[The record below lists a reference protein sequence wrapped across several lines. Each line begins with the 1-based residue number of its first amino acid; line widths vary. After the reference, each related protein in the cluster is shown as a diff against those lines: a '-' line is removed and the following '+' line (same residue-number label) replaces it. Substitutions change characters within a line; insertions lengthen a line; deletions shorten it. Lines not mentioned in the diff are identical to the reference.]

1 MFELNKNNSK
11 IIWKDYNGRKKLFTI
26 IPKSENQK
34 NQDRNW
40 NPFYSKLAAALFNGL
55 EIFPFKPDSKIF
67 YSDNSSNTTL
77 NHLLDI
83 IDSKGTIYLQKN
95 NGTKIKNL
103 KNVVIID
110 QGKNNTLHNHDQKET
125 FDVIYLDI
133 TNNEKLQTQILNHEM
148 VLKKSGFLI
157 IILNSILKSNDPYF
171 RNQINDSKQSVA
183 KWWDSKSV
191 DQKLEI
197 FQHMGIAL
205 LKEELKMIE
214 SYKFVKLPQVW
225 QDNISRNSVS
235 KSNDPYF
242 RNQINNII
250 TNSSSSLQFIQEINL
265 SGFFKNSMMAILQ
278 KTD

>member
-1 MFELNKNNSK
+1 MEILD
-11 IIWKDYNGRKKLFTI
+11 I
-26 IPKSENQK
+26 K
-34 NQDRNW
+34 NQYRNW
-40 NPFYSKLAAALFNGL
+40 NPFHSKLAAALFNGL
-55 EIFPFKPDSKIF
+55 EIFPFKPNSKIF

-83 IDSKGTIYLQKN
+83 IDSKGTIYLQKDN
-95 NGTKIKNL
+95 DMKIKNL

-110 QGKNNTLHNHDQKET
+110 QGKNNTLYNHDQKET

-133 TNNEKLQTQILNHEM
+133 TNDKKLQTQILNHEM
-148 VLKKSGFLI
+148 TLKKSGFLI
-157 IILNSILKSNDPYF
+157 IILNSILKSDDPYF
-171 RNQINDSKQSVA
+171 RNQINDSDQSVA

-197 FQHMGIAL
+197 FQHMGFPL

-235 KSNDPYF
+235 KSNVPYF
-242 RNQINNII
+242 INQINSIT

-265 SGFFKNSMMAILQ
+265 AGFFKNSMMIILQ